1 MIQIRDV
8 MELYVMLVFGF
19 SDSGFEFRKSTRL
32 ENTMDH
38 LVLCRV
44 NRVLRISCE
53 FSPFDDD
60 VFCGFPSGS
69 SSVVPLVD
77 SLCFFILCTTIVES
91 AALAIHHSKK
101 QIEKSS
107 VIQRL
112 INLASHDISVKNYF
126 LTFRHHRHSFNMIV

>member
-44 NRVLRISCE
+44 NGVLRISCE

-77 SLCFFILCTTIVES
+77 SLWFFILCTSTDLVFNNDCGKCCLGYPPFQE
-91 AALAIHHSKK
+91 ADR
-101 QIEKSS
+101 EKLCHTAPYQLS
-107 VIQRL
+107 
-112 INLASHDISVKNYF
+112 
-126 LTFRHHRHSFNMIV
+126 